1 MEEDFRGYRRRSS
14 IASAGTDLEYYSGSR
29 PKVEKPWTFEGHYS
43 ELVNVLNWI
52 SVAHCYLN
60 QCTVSEN
67 RKVGYARTYLSK
79 L

>member
-1 MEEDFRGYRRRSS
+1 MVEDLRGYRRRSS
-14 IASAGTDLEYYSGSR
+14 IASAGTDLEYNSGSR
-29 PKVEKPWTFEGHYS
+29 PKLEKPWNFEGHYS

-52 SVAHCYLN
+52 SSTHRYLR
-60 QCTVSEN
+60 QCSVPEY